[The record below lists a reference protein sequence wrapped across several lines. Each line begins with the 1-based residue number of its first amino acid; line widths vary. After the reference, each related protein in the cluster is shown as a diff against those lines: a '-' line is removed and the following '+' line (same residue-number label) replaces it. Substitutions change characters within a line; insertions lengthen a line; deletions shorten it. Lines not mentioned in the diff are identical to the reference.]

1 MVKNLPAMQQ
11 ACVGKIPWRS
21 EWLSTP
27 VFLPGEFHGWSNL
40 VGYSPWGQKELNT
53 NLLWSLLHL
62 GGEGRNKTAG
72 IGQLLGTKRCH
83 SQAIIWVN
91 RCQIIRACWVLT
103 ASFSHPSSSFLLCKM
118 PVATGSGVFSQL
130 DNMDIVLMDCYSQPN
145 LNDTKQWGFLSPS
158 VLPTWWC
165 GSLGPGFL
173 E

>member
-83 SQAIIWVN
+83 SQAII
-91 RCQIIRACWVLT
+91 
-103 ASFSHPSSSFLLCKM
+103 
-118 PVATGSGVFSQL
+118 
-130 DNMDIVLMDCYSQPN
+130 
-145 LNDTKQWGFLSPS
+145 
-158 VLPTWWC
+158 
-165 GSLGPGFL
+165 
-173 E
+173 